1 MSLPFRYLPQ
11 SLHDADAVMRWCAI
25 GPNWQRE
32 SIQLFGRTVTVP
44 RMVAWYGDPGIRYG
58 YSGVQHTAEGW
69 PKPLWK
75 LREELANRLGL
86 RWNFVLLNRYRDGRD
101 WMGWHRDDEKE
112 MRGLVASVSLGATR
126 SFRLED
132 GDERYQLDLEH
143 GSVVVF
149 DGRLRHTL
157 ARTSKSVGERFNL
170 TFRCID
176 ELAQRADC

>member
-1 MSLPFRYLPQ
+1 MSLPFRYLPE
-11 SLHDADAVMRWCAI
+11 SLHDADAVMRWCTN
-25 GPNWQRE
+25 GPSWQHENIR
-32 SIQLFGRTVTVP
+32 LFGRLVRVP

-58 YSGVQHTAEGW
+58 YSGLQHAAEGW
-69 PKPLWK
+69 PKPLSA
-75 LREELANRLGL
+75 LREELTERLGMN
-86 RWNFVLLNRYRDGRD
+86 WNFVLLNRYRDGRD

-112 MRGLVASVSLGATR
+112 MRGPVASVSLGATR
-126 SFRLED
+126 RFRLQD
-132 GDERYQLDLEH
+132 GDERYHLDLEH